1 MEAARH
7 EASSTGPPAHGGRA
21 PPPDHREIGARG
33 ERLAREHF
41 ERLGFAIID
50 RNVRTRQGEI
60 DLVAYDGC
68 TLVFAE
74 VKTRR
79 LNRGREVSR
88 TPLDRL
94 GAQQRARLRRL
105 AGAWL
110 SERRPRP
117 YARAVRLDAV
127 GVTLDARLRL
137 LGLEHI
143 EAAW

>member
-1 MEAARH
+1 MGPSRYE
-7 EASSTGPPAHGGRA
+7 ESSTGAPARGGR
-21 PPPDHREIGARG
+21 PPPPGRREIGARG

-41 ERLGFAIID
+41 ERLGFTIID

-74 VKTRR
+74 VKTRW
-79 LNRGREVSR
+79 LNRGPEVSR
-88 TPLDRL
+88 TPLERL

-110 SERRPRP
+110 SERRPAP
-117 YARAVRLDAV
+117 ACSGRAPGR
-127 GVTLDARLRL
+127 RR
-137 LGLEHI
+137 
-143 EAAW
+143 